1 MRYLPPLLLT
11 AAAACFAF
19 AYWGL
24 ATPAGRRAYDEM
36 DGIIP
41 AAAGLAGAVLVAAAA
56 AIWLWRRLR
65 RARR

>member
-1 MRYLPPLLLT
+1 MRYLPPFLL
-11 AAAACFAF
+11 AVAAACFAF

-41 AAAGLAGAVLVAAAA
+41 AAAGLAGVVLGVAAA

-65 RARR
+65 AARR